1 MMASQPKHASELMD
15 VAWLTNF
22 QPVDSPRKLN
32 VKYDLVSDPTLLE
45 LHRECHLL

>member
-1 MMASQPKHASELMD
+1 MMASQPKYASELMD

-22 QPVDSPRKLN
+22 QPVDSPIKLN